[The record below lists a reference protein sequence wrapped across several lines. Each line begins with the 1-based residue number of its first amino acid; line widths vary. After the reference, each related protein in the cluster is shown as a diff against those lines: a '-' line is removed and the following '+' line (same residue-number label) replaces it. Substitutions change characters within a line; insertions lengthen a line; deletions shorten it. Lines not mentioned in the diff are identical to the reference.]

1 MMDDIVIPLCLLLP
15 QMSGWI
21 KYFENVGKY
30 MSFKIDEDWVYLKY
44 NEIWNR
50 VKELLNGI
58 NWVLGSDPIYDGS
71 YIRTKVKHSVK

>member
-58 NWVLGSDPIYDGS
+58 KLGSDPIYDGS